1 MRFIILIFT
10 CMLCCSCN
18 YINTMMGL
26 KDDNVIEETVEDVIK
41 IETGI
46 DVDLT
51 PESVEKK

>member
-1 MRFIILIFT
+1 MWLPILIFT
-10 CMLCCSCN
+10 CVLFCSCH

-26 KDDNVIEETVEDVIK
+26 KDDNVIEETVEDVIE